1 MSMIDKIGRHIFY
14 KKRNE
19 APYLVEASAS
29 DAKQPEAE
37 QPQSST
43 SMFSLT
49 PALSLVSAVTSNPT
63 PSTPAMSL
71 GYAGNE

>member
-1 MSMIDKIGRHIFY
+1 MNKIDKIDQNIIY

-19 APYLVEASAS
+19 EPYLVEAAAGEGAAPDSSA
-29 DAKQPEAE
+29 A
-37 QPQSST
+37 SST

-49 PALSLVSAVTSNPT
+49 PALSLVSAVTGTGSS

-71 GYAGNE
+71 GYAASE